1 MIGFK
6 KKELSPLFY
15 SLFYNGRL
23 YLAPIQNL
31 AKQPLL
37 LDFASLHTKMNPEFQ
52 ISQIELQHA
61 NQINKLHDDTL
72 WTACEVICIFE
83 NMGNCVTHDCI
94 VAMDFRNFLPSTYV
108 IAACNVRGFTLVFV

>member
-1 MIGFK
+1 MNGFK

-15 SLFYNGRL
+15 SRLYNGDL
-23 YLAPIQNL
+23 QSIQNL
-31 AKQPLL
+31 AKQPFL

-52 ISQIELQHA
+52 ISQVELQYA
-61 NQINKLHDDTL
+61 DQINKLQDETL

-94 VAMDFRNFLPSTYV
+94 VAFDCRNFLPSLVV
-108 IAACNVRGFTLVFV
+108 IAACK